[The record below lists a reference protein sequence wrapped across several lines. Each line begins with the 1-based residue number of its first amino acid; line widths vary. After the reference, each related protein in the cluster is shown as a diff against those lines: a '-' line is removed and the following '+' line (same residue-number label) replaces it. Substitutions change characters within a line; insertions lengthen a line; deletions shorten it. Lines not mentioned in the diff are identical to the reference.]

1 MRPHATGT
9 GGGGVGRRK
18 AGAAAAAASR
28 EWMVVPASGSAR
40 VEEAGKHAVMART
53 GLPARDL
60 RVLDPL
66 LSYPSTI
73 LGRERAIVVNL
84 ERVKAVITAAEVLLP
99 NSKDPAFARFVRDL
113 QTRVLASSSDQA
125 ADLTDMEGESSA
137 VASPF
142 PVPNS
147 SKGHELEMTK
157 KSTTVVPEMTS
168 STSMPNLAA
177 AKDGNAK
184 VLPFEFRA
192 LEVCLESACRS
203 LEEETSTLE
212 QEAYPALDELTSKI
226 STLNLER
233 VRQIKSRLVAISGR
247 VQKISLLN
255 KKSVR
260 LHLELRLMIHLRLR
274 RTGMKIIEVSQMEA
288 MVALLVISLTLK
300 NWRCFLRHTLC
311 RLMAHLTSCRI

>member
-28 EWMVVPASGSAR
+28 EWMVVPASGPAR

-113 QTRVLASSSDQA
+113 QTRVLASSSDQ
-125 ADLTDMEGESSA
+125 
-137 VASPF
+137 VAF
-142 PVPNS
+142 
-147 SKGHELEMTK
+147 
-157 KSTTVVPEMTS
+157 STPSFV
-168 STSMPNLAA
+168 
-177 AKDGNAK
+177 
-184 VLPFEFRA
+184 
-192 LEVCLESACRS
+192 
-203 LEEETSTLE
+203 
-212 QEAYPALDELTSKI
+212 
-226 STLNLER
+226 
-233 VRQIKSRLVAISGR
+233 
-247 VQKISLLN
+247 
-255 KKSVR
+255 VR
-260 LHLELRLMIHLRLR
+260 LSS
-274 RTGMKIIEVSQMEA
+274 SQMFSFQSCK
-288 MVALLVISLTLK
+288 LLGIVV
-300 NWRCFLRHTLC
+300 
-311 RLMAHLTSCRI
+311 